1 MLTVFDEKKIDKL
14 GMDALMGV
22 AKGSVRPP
30 RVLVM
35 EWNGLKNKDIKNTKP
50 LAFVGKGVTFDTGG
64 ISPNLLV
71 EWKI

>member
-1 MLTVFDEKKIDKL
+1 MFCIQRNSLNTVIFLKKAGLMLKVFDEKKIDKL

-35 EWNGLKNKDIKNTKP
+35 EWNGLKIKI
-50 LAFVGKGVTFDTGG
+50 LR
-64 ISPNLLV
+64 ILNL
-71 EWKI
+71 